1 MKKIL
6 SLIVALACCCL
17 VATAGNRKQEK
28 ANADTDMFRY
38 DLEYVKSGGS
48 GVVNVKVWSYSKKK
62 EVANEQNRKNAVH
75 GILFKG
81 HSGSGAVFNPIV
93 KSATALSEHAEFF
106 AAFFA
111 DGGDYQRYVEGSISG
126 STEVVKVGKEYKVG
140 AVVRVRTNELRKHLE
155 QANII
160 RGLSSGF

>member
-1 MKKIL
+1 MKKFL
-6 SLIVALACCCL
+6 SLILVLACCCL
-17 VATAGNRKQEK
+17 VATAGNRKQQK
-28 ANADTDMFRY
+28 ANNDTESFRY

-48 GVVNVKVWSYSKKK
+48 GVVNVKVWSYSKKS
-62 EVANEQNRKNAVH
+62 EVALEQNRKNAVH
-75 GILFKG
+75 GVLFKG

-106 AAFFA
+106 EAFFA
-111 DGGDYQRYVEGSISG
+111 DGGDYQRYVEGTVPG
-126 STEVVKVGKEYKVG
+126 STESIKQGKEYKVG
-140 AVVRVRTNELRKHLE
+140 AVIRVRTNELRKHLE

>member
-6 SLIVALACCCL
+6 SLIVVLACCCL
-17 VATAGNRKQEK
+17 VATAGNKKQEK

-38 DLEYVKSGGS
+38 DLEYVKSAGS

-62 EVANEQNRKNAVH
+62 EVAAEQNRKNAVH
-75 GILFKG
+75 GVLFKG
-81 HSGSGAVFNPIV
+81 YSGSGAVHNPLV
-93 KSATALSEHAEFF
+93 KSATALDEHAEFF
-106 AAFFA
+106 RAFFA
-111 DGGDYQRYVEGSISG
+111 DGGEYQRYVEGSVPG
-126 STEVVKVGKEYKVG
+126 TLEVVKQGKEYKVG
-140 AVVRVRTNELRKHLE
+140 IVVRVRTNELRKHLE

>member
-1 MKKIL
+1 MKKLL
-6 SLIVALACCCL
+6 SLVVVLACCCL
-17 VATAGNRKQEK
+17 VATAGNRKQMK

-38 DLEYVKSGGS
+38 DLEYVKSAGS

-62 EVANEQNRKNAVH
+62 EVAAEQNRKNAVH
-75 GILFKG
+75 GVLFKG
-81 HSGSGAVFNPIV
+81 HSGSGSVHNPIV

-106 AAFFA
+106 EAFFA
-111 DGGDYQRYVEGSISG
+111 DGGDYMRYVEGSVSG
-126 STEVVKVGKEYKVG
+126 STETVKVGKEYKVG
-140 AVVRVRTNELRKHLE
+140 VVVRVRTNELRKHLE